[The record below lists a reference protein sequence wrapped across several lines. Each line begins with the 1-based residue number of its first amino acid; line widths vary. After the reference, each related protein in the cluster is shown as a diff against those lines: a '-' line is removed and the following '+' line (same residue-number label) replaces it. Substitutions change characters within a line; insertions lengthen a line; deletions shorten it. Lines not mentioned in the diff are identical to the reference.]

1 MLNNLFIIF
10 LILFGVSA
18 LLTYVFLLI
27 GIIANDDF
35 LTWSLF
41 TLVIT
46 VLFGVG
52 VMFTAPKKSHKCSE
66 PTVVEY
72 NSKEYTLDYKIV
84 AYSNKEQND
93 TIYIITQKN

>member
-1 MLNNLFIIF
+1 MLNILFIIF
-10 LILFGVSA
+10 LILFGVST
-18 LLTYVFLLI
+18 LLTIVFWFI

-35 LTWSLF
+35 LSLSLL

-46 VLFGVG
+46 VLFWVG
-52 VMFTAPKKSHKCSE
+52 VMLTAPKKFHRCSE

-84 AYSNKEQND
+84 TYSNKEQND
-93 TIYIITQKN
+93 TIYIITPKI